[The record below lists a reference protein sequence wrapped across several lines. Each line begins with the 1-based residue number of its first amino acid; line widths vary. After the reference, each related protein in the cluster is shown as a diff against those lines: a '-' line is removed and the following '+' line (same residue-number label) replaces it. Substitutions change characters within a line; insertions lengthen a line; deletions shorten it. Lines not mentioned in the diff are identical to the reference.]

1 MVLHICNV
9 HQVWAWQTSPSGKK
23 WATYQGECWL
33 YHYMTVVPLHAI
45 PWPRCQL
52 GGGPLL
58 ASSSCFRKLTG
69 SSLIYSSWK
78 CGSDLQFCVYRN
90 MCYLFCPQYN
100 YIFCVGEE
108 KVYVQGPISWLCLP
122 HIFCSRKNIPSLWAQ
137 GTSLVEI
144 RSGMFVYI

>member
-1 MVLHICNV
+1 MYIKPGLGRQVLVERNEQPTRENAGCTIT
-9 HQVWAWQTSPSGKK
+9 WQ
-23 WATYQGECWL
+23 L
-33 YHYMTVVPLHAI
+33 YHYMPSQAKVSAR
-45 PWPRCQL
+45 WS
-52 GGGPLL
+52 PLL

-108 KVYVQGPISWLCLP
+108 KVYVQGSISWFCLP
-122 HIFCSRKNIPSLWAQ
+122 HIFCSWKNIPSWWAW

-144 RSGMFVYI
+144 RSGTFVYI